1 MSRLERF
8 KVAQNQAHAGF
19 ASALEE
25 IRAGAKV
32 GHWIWYIFPQLGGLG
47 SSSASRAFA
56 IDGEEEAIEYL
67 RDPELRS
74 RLLTMTS
81 AVAQQLKTGKA
92 RSLRALMGSDID
104 VQKLVSSLTLFEH
117 VANRLDAVPDH
128 HDACRSLAAIAE
140 DVLAA
145 AASEGYPACAY
156 TLERLRRRE

>member
-1 MSRLERF
+1 MSRLDRF

-25 IRAGAKV
+25 IRAGAKE

-47 SSSASRAFA
+47 ASSASRAFA
-56 IDGEEEAIEYL
+56 IDGEEEAVEYL

-74 RLLTMTS
+74 RLLTITS
-81 AVAQQLKTGKA
+81 AVAQQLYAATG

-104 VQKLVSSLTLFEH
+104 ARKLVSSLTLFRH
-117 VANRLDAVPDH
+117 VAVRLDVAAD
-128 HDACRSLAAIAE
+128 HDAYRSLAAAAE
-140 DVLAA
+140 EVLAA